1 MGKNN
6 FYQLKNQFP
15 QAGIATSEFQ
25 KLQQSSEKKLFPLD
39 RNPVLTSRNEEFVK
53 KYVST

>member
-6 FYQLKNQFP
+6 FYQLESQFP
-15 QAGIATSEFQ
+15 QPGIANSEFH
-25 KLQQSSEKKLFPLD
+25 KLQQSSEKNTLSTRQKIRF
-39 RNPVLTSRNEEFVK
+39 TSRNEEFVK